1 MLWVRRDLVTK
12 LVVILARHLDLLA
25 VLDKGPLSEKA
36 PSEPAE
42 GRLHVA
48 VLTAVNGRACL
59 TIWHGTVY
67 EEVGWNA
74 LLHYKYTNRQISSQN
89 RL

>member
-1 MLWVRRDLVTK
+1 MLWVRRGLVTK
-12 LVVILARHLDLLA
+12 LVVILARHLCLLA
-25 VLDKGPLSEKA
+25 VLDNGSLSEKA
-36 PSEPAE
+36 LSEPAE

-48 VLTAVNGRACL
+48 VLTAVNGR
-59 TIWHGTVY
+59 HSTVY